1 MHRLITLIIF
11 AIAAAVATPAYA
23 NNNGFASLGYAFSNV
38 EPKSGQ
44 NKAKVNAMQF
54 AFGGWFNHQQ
64 TFGAEGRI
72 ALGFNNDDFTNNN
85 NDKAKLKI
93 NRYYGGYLRAQF
105 PNTLPFRPYGL
116 LGISRVETRETH
128 PQPARNRSKDYN
140 DLSLGFGIDVDLDP
154 NVYLYVEYLRLSDRS
169 SSEVSNLTLGVGG
182 RF

>member
-1 MHRLITLIIF
+1 MHRFITLTLF
-11 AIAAAVATPAYA
+11 AVAAVVATPTHA
-23 NNNGFASLGYAFSNV
+23 NNNGYASLGYAFSSI
-38 EPKSGQ
+38 EPKSGR
-44 NKAKVNAMQF
+44 NTAKVSAMQF

-72 ALGFNNDDFTNNN
+72 ALGFNSDDFTR
-85 NDKAKLKI
+85 NDGGKAKLKM

-116 LGISRVETRETH
+116 LGLSRVETRETH
-128 PQPARNRSKDYN
+128 PDRNRSKDYN

-154 NVYLYVEYLRLSDRS
+154 NIYLYVEYLRLSDRS